1 MPAIGITGGISTG
14 KSTFC
19 QCVREILPE
28 ARFFDADTAAHQLV
42 DLDPQVKKEL
52 LAGFGAEV
60 FSGKGDLNRKRLRA
74 IIFQDA
80 AKKSALEKI
89 LHPRIRR
96 QWSVEAERHRNS
108 PDFFFADIPLLY
120 ETGGE
125 TLCDRVVVVACS
137 PGIQV
142 LRLLQRGSNGTG
154 HMPSQGFGM
163 ASRSASRT
171 DSSRGEPVG
180 TETESGDPATSLRDV
195 TAAEIEAMFKS
206 QMPLEEKIKKAD
218 HVVWNNGARSVLKDQ
233 AEKLVERWRQ
243 EKWTKA

>member
-19 QCVREILPE
+19 QCVREILAE

-52 LAGFGAEV
+52 LAEFGVEV
-60 FSGKGDLNRKRLRA
+60 FSGKGDLNRRRLRA

-80 AKKSALEKI
+80 AKKRVLEKI

-96 QWSVEAERHRNS
+96 QWSAEAERHRNS
-108 PDFFFADIPLLY
+108 PDFFFVDIPLLY

-137 PGIQV
+137 PGIQ
-142 LRLLQRGSNGTG
+142 LASLLARSGMERG
-154 HMPSQGFGM
+154 
-163 ASRSASRT
+163 
-171 DSSRGEPVG
+171 
-180 TETESGDPATSLRDV
+180 
-195 TAAEIEAMFKS
+195 AAEEMIKS

-218 HVVWNNGARSVLKDQ
+218 HVVWNNGDRSVLKDQ
-233 AEKLVERWRQ
+233 AEKLVELWRQ

>member
-19 QCVREILPE
+19 QCMREILPE
-28 ARFFDADTAAHQLV
+28 ARFFDADTAAHQLI

-52 LAGFGAEV
+52 LAEFGAEV

-80 AKKSALEKI
+80 AKKSALERI

-96 QWSVEAERHRNS
+96 QWSVEAKRHRNS

-137 PGIQV
+137 PGVQ
-142 LRLLQRGSNGTG
+142 LASLLARSGMERG
-154 HMPSQGFGM
+154 
-163 ASRSASRT
+163 
-171 DSSRGEPVG
+171 
-180 TETESGDPATSLRDV
+180 
-195 TAAEIEAMFKS
+195 AAEEMIKS
-206 QMPLEEKIKKAD
+206 QMPLEEKIKRAD
-218 HVVWNNGARSVLKDQ
+218 HVVWNNGDRSVLKGQ
-233 AEKLVERWRQ
+233 AEKLVQLWRQ
-243 EKWTKA
+243 EKWTRA

>member
-14 KSTFC
+14 KSAFC

-28 ARFFDADTAAHQLV
+28 AKFFDADDAAHQVV

-52 LAGFGAEV
+52 LAEFGAEV
-60 FSGKGDLNRKRLRA
+60 FSGKGDLNRRRLRA

-137 PGIQV
+137 PGIQA

-154 HMPSQGFGM
+154 
-163 ASRSASRT
+163 
-171 DSSRGEPVG
+171 GEPVATGKVG
-180 TETESGDPATSLRDV
+180 TATESGDVATSLRDV
-195 TAAEIEAMFKS
+195 TAAEIEAIIKS

-218 HVVWNNGARSVLKDQ
+218 HVVWNNGARSVLKGQ